1 MTLQQYLDSI
11 GIQKGNSTTAFLIK
25 QGNTTMSVTRRYL
38 ECPAWKYLLDLQV
51 VDTSVRENCN
61 IIILD

>member
-38 ECPAWKYLLDLQV
+38 ECHAWKYLLDLPV
-51 VDTSVRENCN
+51 VDTSVRENCT